1 MKKNFLFYPVSAKN
15 NNNAWQEFHR
25 HQFDTSNDSEI
36 VEALS
41 EVKGETKIVRTD
53 NDVEYEADLFNDWD
67 DYAEGWLISELTEI
81 VEKHNLGEEFVKEH
95 WCIAVSDNVADM
107 LEQAE

>member
-1 MKKNFLFYPVSAKN
+1 MKTNFLFYPVSVESSDN
-15 NNNAWQEFHR
+15 VWFDFHR

-41 EVKGETKIVRTD
+41 NVKDKIKIIRTD
-53 NDVEYEADLFNDWD
+53 KNVEYEADLFNDWD
-67 DYAEGWLISELTEI
+67 DYVEDWLIQELQE
-81 VEKHNLGEEFVKEH
+81 VSKEH
-95 WCIAVSDNVADM
+95 DLDEKFIKGSWCIAVSDNVADK